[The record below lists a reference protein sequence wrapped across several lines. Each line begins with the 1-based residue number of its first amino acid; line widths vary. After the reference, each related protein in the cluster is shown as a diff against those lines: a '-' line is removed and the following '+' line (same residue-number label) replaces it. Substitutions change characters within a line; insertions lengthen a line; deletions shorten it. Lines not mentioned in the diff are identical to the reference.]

1 MVRPKTLTR
10 WSTDGRG
17 VRGRGYGKDAGRV
30 VEAHRAE
37 AVTTAGQRGAMARQA
52 EYLLL
57 LSLAELSK

>member
-1 MVRPKTLTR
+1 MTR

-17 VRGRGYGKDAGRV
+17 VEVRGGVTERMREGLV
-30 VEAHRAE
+30 VEAHRAK
-37 AVTTAGQRGAMARQA
+37 AVTTRGQRGATVRQA

>member
-1 MVRPKTLTR
+1 M
-10 WSTDGRG
+10 RG
-17 VRGRGYGKDAGRV
+17 AVTERMKEELV

-37 AVTTAGQRGAMARQA
+37 AVTTRGQRGATERQA

>member
-1 MVRPKTLTR
+1 M
-10 WSTDGRG
+10 G
-17 VRGRGYGKDAGRV
+17 VNERVGEFEDEEGLV

-37 AVTTAGQRGAMARQA
+37 AVMTGRQA